1 MRRHAGREDVVLLAE
16 LLKLKRVVA
25 LMAIQDKQPAR
36 PNHLAICMLDKV
48 LQPLYSKLVSRP
60 AVVADCDSPIAWDIL
75 FLIPG
80 R

>member
-1 MRRHAGREDVVLLAE
+1 VRRHAERVDIVLLAE

-25 LMAIQDKQPAR
+25 LMAIKDEQPTR

-48 LQPLYSKLVSRP
+48 LQLVNSYLVGCP
-60 AVVADCDSPIAWDIL
+60 AVVADSNSPVARDIPL
-75 FLIPG
+75 VPS